1 MSASATGVDDDDAT
15 MTRDAGASRTFRS
28 IFGDGA
34 ANHDGDDELKLQ
46 RFSRRSD
53 KKDMDTN
60 GYRDDANDG
69 DEGDEDDDGVWSDDA
84 APPKERQSGG
94 DSDDNN
100 NGDEQALNDS
110 AVTIVTATV
119 ATAQGHEEDDD
130 EVDWGSSD
138 ASAPRSDELK
148 IPVSHRHH
156 HCHIVAIRPFA
167 G

>member
-1 MSASATGVDDDDAT
+1 MSASATGVEDDNAT

-94 DSDDNN
+94 GSDDNN
-100 NGDEQALNDS
+100 NGDEQALNDN
-110 AVTIVTATV
+110 AIATATV
-119 ATAQGHEEDDD
+119 ATVQRHEEDDD

-148 IPVSHRHH
+148 IPVSYRHH